1 MSRRAP
7 SHQRRVMILP
17 RIPVKPDRNASV
29 VTAIPY
35 QPRSPMGW
43 CEYLKEV
50 GIESP
55 KCGER
60 GAKVAGKGDNVTQ
73 KKRGKKRRKKKER
86 IVVEWER
93 TMEQDELEEEKRQ
106 KQLLMVTE
114 EVQRRLQEEEE
125 REQYRIEGVGNF
137 PSCQGH
143 FVRCRPS
150 RECASGALCRSR
162 ISDARCC
169 RRHADAQ
176 CPSTDQL
183 GHSCLQKNPVN
194 WCNLNDDCAANAFRS
209 HICCPTGCGYNVCLS
224 NVQQPPIRQLG
235 QMEAR
240 TQLLSPDC
248 PSPFEIRVKCV
259 VPRPASWC
267 HSSRECPTYSKA
279 YPRRCC
285 LTPFA

>member
-125 REQYRIEGVGNF
+125 REQYRIEGTLF
-137 PSCQGH
+137 TPSWIYLFWHTQQVSATFLRAKGTLSA
-143 FVRCRPS
+143 V
-150 RECASGALCRSR
+150 
-162 ISDARCC
+162 AR
-169 RRHADAQ
+169 
-176 CPSTDQL
+176 L
-183 GHSCLQKNPVN
+183 
-194 WCNLNDDCAANAFRS
+194 ANAPRAHS
-209 HICCPTGCGYNVCLS
+209 VAVESATHDVADGTPMPNA
-224 NVQQPPIRQLG
+224 R
-235 QMEAR
+235 AR
-240 TQLLSPDC
+240 T
-248 PSPFEIRVKCV
+248 
-259 VPRPASWC
+259 
-267 HSSRECPTYSKA
+267 SSATAVFRKTQ
-279 YPRRCC
+279 
-285 LTPFA
+285 

>member
-1 MSRRAP
+1 
-7 SHQRRVMILP
+7 MILP
-17 RIPVKPDRNASV
+17 RIPVKPDHNASM

-50 GIESP
+50 GIESQ
-55 KCGER
+55 KCGQR
-60 GAKVAGKGDNVTQ
+60 GAKVAGKGDNVT
-73 KKRGKKRRKKKER
+73 KKRGKKKER

-114 EVQRRLQEEEE
+114 EVQRRLKEE
-125 REQYRIEGVGNF
+125 RELYRIEGLGNF
-137 PSCQGH
+137 PSCQGY

-183 GHSCLQKNPVN
+183 GYSCLQKNPVN
-194 WCNLNDDCAANAFRS
+194 WCNLNADCAANAFRS
-209 HICCPTGCGYNVCLS
+209 HICCPSGCGYNVCLS
-224 NVQQPPIRQLG
+224 NVQQPPIRRLG

-240 TQLLSPDC
+240 TRLLSPDC

-267 HSSRECPTYSKA
+267 HSARECPTYSKA

-285 LTPFA
+285 LTPCGYNICMTKFGHDGWIIAA